1 MESLFFLKVP
11 GPPRWSD
18 LIFHSRT
25 LTEPRAFILTALHRN
40 SHNLLKSLATM
51 ASEGREGFWQRA
63 YHRRPRRVA
72 RPAWTLAIRM
82 LSTAAAGVR
91 HQKLSR
97 FSASVCSSEL
107 RLTMREAATSRAR
120 TERFERT
127 GDNAAGSPSPSGRY
141 SSQTTGR
148 LQICKTGR
156 QRPDSDHIRTSHIAA
171 RHLPIYTASQE
182 PISQHRLMQRR
193 SQLIK
198 ACPSAS

>member
-25 LTEPRAFILTALHRN
+25 LTEPRAFILTELHRN

-72 RPAWTLAIRM
+72 PGPLPYACSALLRPCPASEAI
-82 LSTAAAGVR
+82 
-91 HQKLSR
+91 
-97 FSASVCSSEL
+97 SAPVCSSEL

-198 ACPSAS
+198 AYPSAS